1 MRHPPDHMHGTRWN
15 ATSSPTQHCT
25 QIMSDPVII
34 ETGISYERQYISEW
48 FASGKTTC
56 PITNQGA

>member
-1 MRHPPDHMHGTRWN
+1 
-15 ATSSPTQHCT
+15 
-25 QIMSDPVII
+25 MSDPVII